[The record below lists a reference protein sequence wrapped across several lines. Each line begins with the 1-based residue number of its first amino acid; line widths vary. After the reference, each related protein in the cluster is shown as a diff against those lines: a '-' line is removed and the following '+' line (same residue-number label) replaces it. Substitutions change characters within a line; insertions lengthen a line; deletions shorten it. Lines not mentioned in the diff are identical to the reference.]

1 MFYEKIEQLVI
12 QLKQT
17 LVTSY
22 ILCFIIM
29 TFFHLKVLVSYFS
42 LNSRFQNAGILRPNV
57 FGMCLLLYL
66 TPLSWKCWRHATSKF
81 LSSYCWRLSHW
92 LVINPTYLTHLYLCL
107 ERTGRQADII
117 PLRRFLESI
126 VGCDLRS
133 FSTEEC
139 FQVFDIC
146 LHHWMVSSLF
156 LSQAYFK
163 VWCQA
168 YTSILQAALCTRSV
182 NISDIVIAVLYW
194 SLSDRVE
201 YFTRLSRN
209 HWRAIGKA

>member
-1 MFYEKIEQLVI
+1 MFYEKTEQLVI

-29 TFFHLKVLVSYFS
+29 TFFLLKVLVSYVS
-42 LNSRFQNAGILRPNV
+42 LNSRLQNAGILRPSA
-57 FGMCLLLYL
+57 FWMCLVLYL
-66 TPLSWKCWRHATSKF
+66 THLSWKCWRHATSKF
-81 LSSYCWRLSHW
+81 LSSRCWRLSHW
-92 LVINPTYLTHLYLCL
+92 LVTNPTYLTPLYYCL

-146 LHHWMVSSLF
+146 LHHWLVSLLF

-163 VWCQA
+163 IWCQT

-182 NISDIVIAVLYW
+182 NIDIVIAVVYW
-194 SLSDRVE
+194 NLPDRIE
-201 YFTRLSRN
+201 YFTRLSTN
-209 HWRAIGKA
+209 QWRVIGTA

>member
-1 MFYEKIEQLVI
+1 MFYEKTEQLVI

-29 TFFHLKVLVSYFS
+29 TFFLLKVLVSYFS
-42 LNSRFQNAGILRPNV
+42 LNSRLQNAGILRPSV
-57 FGMCLLLYL
+57 FGMCLVLYL

-81 LSSYCWRLSHW
+81 LSSCCWRLSHW
-92 LVINPTYLTHLYLCL
+92 LVINPTYLTPLYYCL

-146 LHHWMVSSLF
+146 LHHWLVSLLF

-163 VWCQA
+163 IWCQT

-182 NISDIVIAVLYW
+182 NIDIVIAVVYW
-194 SLSDRVE
+194 NLPDRIE
-201 YFTRLSRN
+201 YFTRLSTN
-209 HWRAIGKA
+209 QWRVIGAA

>member
-1 MFYEKIEQLVI
+1 MFYEKTEQLVI

-29 TFFHLKVLVSYFS
+29 TFFLLKVLVSYFS
-42 LNSRFQNAGILRPNV
+42 LNSRLQNAGILRPSA
-57 FGMCLLLYL
+57 FWMCLVLYL
-66 TPLSWKCWRHATSKF
+66 THLSWKCWRHATSKF
-81 LSSYCWRLSHW
+81 LSSRCWRLSHW
-92 LVINPTYLTHLYLCL
+92 LVTNPTYLTPLYYCL

-146 LHHWMVSSLF
+146 LHHWLVSLLF

-163 VWCQA
+163 IWCQT

-182 NISDIVIAVLYW
+182 NIDIVIAVVYW
-194 SLSDRVE
+194 NLPDRIE
-201 YFTRLSRN
+201 YFTRLSTN
-209 HWRAIGKA
+209 QWRVIGAA